1 MKILL
6 VQLLWQRIDKPIYPL
21 GLVCLA
27 TALKNR
33 HQVLC
38 LDENMFVKNAT
49 ADNSAAILLEQALNF
64 QPDVVGLSVR
74 NVDSVAFWD
83 FIVGEANDAFLTM
96 DHLKEI
102 ARLLR
107 QNLPNTVQ
115 IVGGPA
121 FSIFAKHIMEVIP
134 ELDFGVVGEGE
145 ITFPLLLDN
154 LSRPDNV
161 PGVFFKRNGSV
172 GQTANG
178 QPLSLPAITN
188 PDYDVMDIKPY
199 IDLEQLD
206 SIGIQS
212 KRGCSQL
219 CDYCV
224 YPLINGRRVRLRD
237 PIQVVNEIE
246 DLIKRHHLKSFQFTD
261 SVFNH
266 PPRHADAIC
275 DEIIRRKLKIEWSA
289 WYNIKTLDEESMEKA
304 VEAGCHI
311 LELSPDGFSDRTLK
325 AMEKNITKKDI
336 IRICQVARK
345 VPHALIR
352 LNFLCNL
359 PGETI
364 FSLVQLLIFFVRL
377 KLFYRGKVEI
387 HAFNFIRIF
396 PNTVIYQRAMNE
408 GIISPDL
415 ELLPDDISDFIKTYY
430 RPRPGSLIE
439 KTYSLMVR
447 FSRFRR
453 SLVGNANTRIK
464 NDIRSRW

>member
-27 TALKNR
+27 TALKDR
-33 HQVLC
+33 YQVLC
-38 LDENMFVKNAT
+38 LDENMFEKNGT
-49 ADNSAAILLEQALNF
+49 NADSAATLLKHALKF
-64 QPDVVGLSVR
+64 QPDVIGLSVR
-74 NVDSVAFWD
+74 NVDSVAYWEL
-83 FIVGEANDAFLTM
+83 IVGEAANAFSTM
-96 DHLKEI
+96 DHLKKI
-102 ARLLR
+102 AWLLR

-121 FSIFAKHIMEVIP
+121 FSIFAKHIMEVVP

-145 ITFPLLLDN
+145 KTFPLLLDN
-154 LSRPDNV
+154 LSQPDKV
-161 PGVFFKRNGSV
+161 PGVFFRRNGSV
-172 GQTANG
+172 GQTAKG
-178 QPLSLPAITN
+178 AQLSFPAIAN
-188 PDYDVMDIKPY
+188 PDYDVMDIEPY
-199 IDLEQLD
+199 VDLEQLD

-224 YPLINGRRVRLRD
+224 YPLINGKRIRLRD
-237 PIQVVNEIE
+237 PIQVVKEIE
-246 DLIKRHHLKSFQFTD
+246 GLIDRHHLRSFQFTD

-275 DEIIRRKLKIEWSA
+275 DEIIRRKLQVEWSA
-289 WYNIKTLDEESMEKA
+289 WFDIKTLDEESMKKA

-311 LELSPDGFSDRTLK
+311 LELSPDGFSNRTLK
-325 AMEKNITKKDI
+325 ALAKNITKKDI
-336 IRICQVARK
+336 IRVCRIARK

-359 PGETI
+359 PDETI
-364 FSLVQLLIFFVRL
+364 FSLFQLLGFFVRL

-396 PNTVIYQRAMNE
+396 PNTVIYQRAINE

-415 ELLPDDISDFIKTYY
+415 ELLPNDPLDFIRTYY

-453 SLVGNANTRIK
+453 RLRSNANALLK
-464 NDIRSRW
+464 NNGGSRR

>member
-21 GLVCLA
+21 GIVCLA
-27 TALKNR
+27 TVLKDR

-38 LDENMFVKNAT
+38 LDENMFDKNGTNANSTAT
-49 ADNSAAILLEQALNF
+49 LLEHALKF

-83 FIVGEANDAFLTM
+83 FTVGEADNAFSTM
-96 DHLKEI
+96 DHLKKI

-107 QNLPNTVQ
+107 QNLPNAIQ

-121 FSIFAKHIMEVIP
+121 FSIFAKRIMEAVP

-145 ITFPLLLDN
+145 MAFPLLLDN
-154 LSRPDNV
+154 LNQPDKV

-172 GQTANG
+172 GQTARG
-178 QPLSLPAITN
+178 SQLSFPDIAN
-188 PDYDVMDIKPY
+188 PDYDVMDIEPY
-199 IDLEQLD
+199 IDLQQFD

-237 PIQVVNEIE
+237 PIQVVDEIE
-246 DLIKRHHLKSFQFTD
+246 GLIHRHHLRSFQFTD

-266 PPRHADAIC
+266 PYRHAEAIC
-275 DEIIRRKLKIEWSA
+275 DEIIRRKLAVEWSA
-289 WYNIKTLDEESMEKA
+289 WFDIKTLDEESMKKA
-304 VEAGCHI
+304 VEAGCRI
-311 LELSPDGFSDRTLK
+311 LELSPDGFSDRALK
-325 AMEKNITKKDI
+325 EMGKNFTRKDV
-336 IRICQVARK
+336 IRVCRRARK

-364 FSLVQLLIFFVRL
+364 FSLFQLLCFFVRL
-377 KLFYRGKVEI
+377 KLFYRGKVEV

-415 ELLPDDISDFIKTYY
+415 ELLPNDSSDFVKTYY

-447 FSRFRR
+447 FSRFGHRLSR
-453 SLVGNANTRIK
+453 NANALIK
-464 NDIRSRW
+464 NNGGSKR